1 MSSEHTTPSYDDVNT
16 KSLALIG
23 LFAVILVFVVIAATQ
38 VVYFRYEE
46 AEFQEKVLN
55 SENKGV
61 QEMIAAQKARLLTAG
76 TGADPETGMVA
87 DPEKKLKS
95 IPISEA
101 KELVITNYQSKQ

>member
-46 AEFQEKVLN
+46 AEFQEKVLH

-61 QEMIAAQKARLLTAG
+61 QEMVAAQKAQLRTAG
-76 TGADPETGMVA
+76 LGADPESGMVA
-87 DPEKKLKS
+87 EPEADLKS
-95 IPISEA
+95 IPITEA
-101 KELVITNYQSKQ
+101 MELVITSYQSKQ